1 MFNLAIPTER
11 EIDLD
16 KLRLEYVEAL
26 LSNMDYKDLLE
37 TFRSTMFE
45 HLKTLSEDELY
56 EEIEKWGFGYIF
68 DQQEIIEC

>member
-1 MFNLAIPTER
+1 MFDLEIPTKR
-11 EIDLD
+11 DIDLD

-37 TFRSTMFE
+37 TFRTTMFE

-56 EEIEKWGFGYIF
+56 EEIEKWGFKYLF
-68 DQQEIIEC
+68 EEKEMIEC

>member
-1 MFNLAIPTER
+1 MFDLEIPTKSD
-11 EIDLD
+11 IDLD

-37 TFRSTMFE
+37 TFRTTMFE

-56 EEIEKWGFGYIF
+56 EEIEKWGFKYLF
-68 DQQEIIEC
+68 EEKEMIEC